1 MLDYNFPSF
10 SVGEVR
16 PIRGPG
22 RREIGHGALAERSVK
37 PVLPDPEVFP
47 YTIRVISDIL
57 ESNGSSSMASVCG
70 ATLGLMAA
78 GVPITNPV
86 AGISVGLVKESS
98 GWLLLTDILGDE
110 DHFGDMDFK
119 IAGTQNGITGIQ
131 LDLKINGIDRE
142 IIQATM
148 AQSRDA
154 RIEILRR
161 MLTTIPRP
169 KPDISRWAPRLLRT
183 HIPPDKI
190 GALIGPGG
198 KTIRAI
204 QESTGA
210 VIEVEDDGTVT
221 IAATDGESAQQ
232 ALSKVEALTAS
243 VQIGRIYLGR
253 VTSIKDFGAFVEII
267 PGKDGLVHISE
278 LADDYVNSVA
288 DVCSV
293 GDEMSVK
300 VIAIDEQDRVKLSRK
315 QAMRE
320 VASSGNG
327 DSQ

>member
-47 YTIRVISDIL
+47 YTVRIISDIL

-86 AGISVGLVKESS
+86 AGISVGLVKEENS
-98 GWLLLTDILGDE
+98 WTLLTDIIGDE

-131 LDLKINGIDRE
+131 LDLKVSGISDE
-142 IIQATM
+142 IIEATL
-148 AQSRDA
+148 AQSREA
-154 RIEILRR
+154 RIEILRK
-161 MLTTIPRP
+161 MLTTISRP
-169 KPDISRWAPRLLRT
+169 NSEISAWAPRLLRT

-210 VIEVEDDGTVT
+210 VLEVDDDGTVT
-221 IAATDGESAQQ
+221 IASSDAAGARKPWPV
-232 ALSKVEALTAS
+232 SK
-243 VQIGRIYLGR
+243 
-253 VTSIKDFGAFVEII
+253 
-267 PGKDGLVHISE
+267 P
-278 LADDYVNSVA
+278 
-288 DVCSV
+288 
-293 GDEMSVK
+293 
-300 VIAIDEQDRVKLSRK
+300 
-315 QAMRE
+315 
-320 VASSGNG
+320 
-327 DSQ
+327 